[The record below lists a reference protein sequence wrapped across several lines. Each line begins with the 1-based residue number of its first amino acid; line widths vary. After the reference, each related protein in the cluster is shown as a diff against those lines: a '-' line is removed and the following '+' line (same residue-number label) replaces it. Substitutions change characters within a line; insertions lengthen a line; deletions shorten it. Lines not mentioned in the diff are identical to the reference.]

1 MKKLFALLLALL
13 LVLSLAACSAKSDDA
28 RSSAPMAAD
37 SYDFN
42 GAERPELEYDYA
54 ASDDGTWDAQTSA
67 GTGGDIAER
76 GVKMVYTASI
86 EMQTLEFDKAAQE
99 IAALVERAGGYFEQ
113 KSLSN
118 YSSGY
123 RHASYTVRVPAGQF
137 SDFCAQVGT
146 LCHVTWQTDAAENI
160 SEQYYDTQSR
170 LETAQIK
177 LDRLQELLQKAESME
192 DIITIESAI
201 SETEYEIESLSG
213 TMRHYDALVDYATVT
228 LELSEVY
235 RLSGTEDAPRSF
247 GEKLANAFA
256 DGLAATGQALEDFA
270 VWLAY
275 SWLDILIF
283 AAVVFAAV
291 KLIARLRRGKKL
303 PKLGRKKKNA
313 EASAEETKPEE

>member
-1 MKKLFALLLALL
+1 MKKIVSLLLALML
-13 LVLSLAACSAKSDDA
+13 ALSLAACSAKSASND
-28 RSSAPMAAD
+28 SASMASD

-42 GAERPELEYDYA
+42 GAEMPDMEYGYT
-54 ASDDGTWDAQTSA
+54 ASDDGAWDGQSVSSPAA
-67 GTGGDIAER
+67 GLAER

-86 EMQTLEFDKAAQE
+86 ELQTLEFDKAAQD
-99 IAALVERAGGYFEQ
+99 IAALVESMGGYFEQ
-113 KSLSN
+113 KNFSN

-123 RHASYTVRVPAGQF
+123 RHASYTVRVPAEKF
-137 SDFCAQVGT
+137 TDFCTQVGT
-146 LCHVTWQTDAAENI
+146 LCHVTWQTDTAENI

-177 LDRLQELLQKAESME
+177 LERLQELLKKAESME

-213 TMRHYDALVDYATVT
+213 TMRHYDALVDYAAVT

-235 RLSGTEDAPRSF
+235 HLSGTEDAPKSF
-247 GEKLANAFA
+247 GEKLANAFT

-291 KLIARLRRGKKL
+291 KLITRLRWGKKL

-313 EASAEETKPEE
+313 DASADETKTEE